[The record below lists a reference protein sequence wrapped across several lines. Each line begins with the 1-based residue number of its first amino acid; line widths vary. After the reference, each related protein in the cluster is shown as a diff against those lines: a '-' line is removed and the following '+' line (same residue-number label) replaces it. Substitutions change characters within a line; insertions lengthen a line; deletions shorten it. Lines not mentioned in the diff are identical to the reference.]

1 MPYGRPLRGLETR
14 LALIHEGKW
23 QDPITCSFEYE
34 SFEENSK
41 VKQSYSALSYVWG
54 NSKAK
59 ETIQIDGHEHK
70 ISVNLACAI
79 RHLRDEKHLVL
90 IWIDAIVSL
99 AWTLFRG
106 KRLTHF
112 VFSALIRTILTK
124 EVPKF
129 Q

>member
-1 MPYGRPLRGLETR
+1 MPYGRPLHGLETR

-23 QDPITCSFEYE
+23 QDPISCSFEYE
-34 SFEENSK
+34 SFE
-41 VKQSYSALSYVWG
+41 VKNTASRCYSALSYVWG

-90 IWIDAIVSL
+90 IWIDAIVSCD
-99 AWTLFRG
+99 WTAFGCR
-106 KRLTHF
+106 RLTA
-112 VFSALIRTILTK
+112 FSALIRMILPK